1 MPHCP
6 FRLLREPDPLR
17 DAIVELVQDYRAGV
31 LRGWPDRYT
40 AGVVE
45 GVRYC
50 LRESDAAS
58 SALMRDS
65 G

>member
-40 AGVVE
+40 AAVVE

-58 SALMRDS
+58 AALMQDS